1 MKDKYYFVV
10 ITVYNVNIQLFRK
23 NQVKKKKKTNSYST
37 NEKKKQNKTYKC
49 CKIRLVHGKNKN
61 KKK

>member
-23 NQVKKKKKTNSYST
+23 NQVKKKKKLIHIQQM
-37 NEKKKQNKTYKC
+37 KRKNKTKHISVV
-49 CKIRLVHGKNKN
+49 K
-61 KKK
+61 

>member
-23 NQVKKKKKTNSYST
+23 NQVKKKKK
-37 NEKKKQNKTYKC
+37 KLIHIQQMKRKNKTKHISVV
-49 CKIRLVHGKNKN
+49 K
-61 KKK
+61 

>member
-23 NQVKKKKKTNSYST
+23 NQVKKKKK
-37 NEKKKQNKTYKC
+37 
-49 CKIRLVHGKNKN
+49 KN
-61 KKK
+61 